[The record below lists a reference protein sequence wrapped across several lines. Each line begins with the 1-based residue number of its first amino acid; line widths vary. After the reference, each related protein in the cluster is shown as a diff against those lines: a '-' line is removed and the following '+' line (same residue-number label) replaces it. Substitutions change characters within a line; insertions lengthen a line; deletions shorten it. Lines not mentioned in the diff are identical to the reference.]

1 MGQRIGGDH
10 RGIDRRADRPEN
22 RAPVKPAIGRQA
34 PFNLALPASPSI
46 PFPLSVAPFLPPST
60 TTTNNPHI
68 SPPLLHNIPLT
79 LISLL
84 GDINHGFINPSLP
97 HPAARDPV
105 WTPLPGRALLQT
117 GASLITLS
125 LLLNKISGLYGLLAL
140 LTGYHLSPVQLS
152 MYIYS
157 LLALGLTALLFPH
170 IRKQTP
176 LQCLALAWLYVF
188 DSLINAA
195 YTAAFGVT
203 WFLVV
208 SQHYDNG
215 SASGPGAETIAQT
228 AGFTSPKYDTTKT
241 ESGHYA
247 RRPDA
252 LGNAVAQPESFQS
265 IFVICCLWVIRIYF
279 VFVMLAFARQALRL
293 YVAVPRHTQL
303 PTHSRNTSIASVASI
318 ADIDREPFS
327 PYSPDGQGW
336 QGKLGRI
343 MISIGRNYWLGE
355 DEEGGNWMAT
365 LGRRFRARAED
376 TELPGPLERERRRR
390 SGTGPPQPSQSAF
403 QAVALQQPIH
413 EQVPGMNV
421 KMNGWTESR

>member
-1 MGQRIGGDH
+1 MRLTIASRPSGDLT
-10 RGIDRRADRPEN
+10 
-22 RAPVKPAIGRQA
+22 QT
-34 PFNLALPASPSI
+34 
-46 PFPLSVAPFLPPST
+46 FLYVMS
-60 TTTNNPHI
+60 
-68 SPPLLHNIPLT
+68 
-79 LISLL
+79 
-84 GDINHGFINPSLP
+84 
-97 HPAARDPV
+97 
-105 WTPLPGRALLQT
+105 LQT

-176 LQCLALAWLYVF
+176 LQCLALAWLYLF

-215 SASGPGAETIAQT
+215 SASGPGGETIAQT
-228 AGFTSPKYDTTKT
+228 AGFTSPKYDTTKA

>member
-1 MGQRIGGDH
+1 MGWE
-10 RGIDRRADRPEN
+10 P
-22 RAPVKPAIGRQA
+22 
-34 PFNLALPASPSI
+34 
-46 PFPLSVAPFLPPST
+46 
-60 TTTNNPHI
+60 
-68 SPPLLHNIPLT
+68 
-79 LISLL
+79 
-84 GDINHGFINPSLP
+84 
-97 HPAARDPV
+97 DPV
-105 WTPLPGRALLQT
+105 WTPVARSRAEMRLTIASRLSGDLTQTFLYVMSLQT

-157 LLALGLTALLFPH
+157 LLALGLATLLFPH

-215 SASGPGAETIAQT
+215 NASGPGGETIAQT

-241 ESGHYA
+241 DSGHYA

-265 IFVICCLWVIRIYF
+265 ILVICCLWVIRAYF

-303 PTHSRNTSIASVASI
+303 PTHSRNTSIASVASV

-376 TELPGPLERERRRR
+376 NELPGPLERERRRR

-421 KMNGWTESR
+421 KMHGWTESR